1 MKKLLTNIF
10 LILILFTIALFLVP
24 TLHHSIYSNNLLI
37 EGPIIFYTAILFIIF
52 FSLIISLV
60 ILESHEKHNK
70 TIKSN
75 IKN

>member
-1 MKKLLTNIF
+1 MKKLITNVF

-24 TLHHSIYSNNLLI
+24 TLHHSIYSNNLLSD
-37 EGPIIFYTAILFIIF
+37 GPIIFYSAILIVIF
-52 FSLIISLV
+52 FSSIIISSL
-60 ILESHEKHNK
+60 LEYHEKNNK